1 MAIDQDGNQEIS
13 PLELRTYPL
22 SRNIRVRLNEST
34 ESALMNDSGKHRC
47 VTLVCVQDLIGSPF
61 LGLRFSTSTVKYLM
75 SVFVCLYFLKG
86 RRRYVICKQ
95 DYDNSR
101 GISFQEVCVT
111 NFRVIRIL
119 KRYNTVRAPVE
130 LHYRKSFHQDTT
142 LSRLTLEVAM
152 ATNVRI
158 IRH

>member
-1 MAIDQDGNQEIS
+1 MIAVSIYVL
-13 PLELRTYPL
+13 PH
-22 SRNIRVRLNEST
+22 
-34 ESALMNDSGKHRC
+34 MC
-47 VTLVCVQDLIGSPF
+47 QDLIGSPF

-75 SVFVCLYFLKG
+75 SVFVCLYFLNG

-101 GISFQEVCVT
+101 GISFQEVCVIHPSSSDS
-111 NFRVIRIL
+111 NS
-119 KRYNTVRAPVE
+119 KRYDAVRTPVE
-130 LHYRKSFHQDTT
+130 LHYRTSFHQDAT